1 MEIDSQTGEVKVS
14 WKDPETDLI
23 LKMKT
28 PDVILAVGRGLAP
41 SRAIQLLE
49 DEVHLHMFDIREWVG
64 RQPNQIR
71 RMRSRL
77 IGRNGMIRSR
87 IEDLTGTEIAIYG
100 STVIVIGDDM
110 GLEIAK
116 PAIESILRGS
126 EHGNVLHGLE
136 KDLSLIH
143 NSEPTRPRLIW

>member
-1 MEIDSQTGEVKVS
+1 
-14 WKDPETDLI
+14 
-23 LKMKT
+23 
-28 PDVILAVGRGLAP
+28 
-41 SRAIQLLE
+41 
-49 DEVHLHMFDIREWVG
+49 
-64 RQPNQIR
+64 
-71 RMRSRL
+71 MRSRL

-136 KDLSLIH
+136 KDRKRQRMRSRSLESYEE
-143 NSEPTRPRLIW
+143 NREEDGGAFEP